1 MEKLRDIINVSI
13 TIALLGFIG
22 INLVRILLIGLERSG
37 IM

>member
-1 MEKLRDIINVSI
+1 MEKLRDMVNVSI
-13 TIALLGFIG
+13 TILLLGFIS